1 MSLHHLDAVLTSDKS
16 RPPYPLKG
24 ANDDRSIT
32 FNDHKSMSHPN
43 DEFNADNQGPQCQS
57 SSDLNTVYLP
67 GLLSTQ

>member
-1 MSLHHLDAVLTSDKS
+1 MGFHHLDAVLTRDKG
-16 RPPYPLKG
+16 RPPFPLIG

-43 DEFNADNQGPQCQS
+43 GKFNADNLGPQCQS
-57 SSDLNTVYLP
+57 SSDLNAVYLP